1 MGGITARPRRVA
13 HPSPPL
19 QLLTARG
26 ASPVLRRGD
35 LGSLRSTLE
44 GHSSTS
50 PLAPILI

>member
-1 MGGITARPRRVA
+1 MGGITARPRPVPR
-13 HPSPPL
+13 PSPL

-35 LGSLRSTLE
+35 LGSLGSTLE
-44 GHSSTS
+44 GHSGTS